1 MRSNLSYS
9 YAMKLFVAAIVLLS
23 TITPAQAASSG
34 GGSAPAPAPAPA
46 STQKP
51 VTTNLPL
58 TSDEVK
64 KHNSAS
70 DCWSIIDGAVYDLTN
85 WVDSHPGGSSR
96 ITAICGKDGTS
107 NFLGQ
112 HNNSNSAKS
121 RLKGFELGKLEVAAK
136 AATPTP
142 AAPAAKQLSAFLSEA
157 EALINQKNF
166 TAALNLLMQADKSYA
181 NNADINN
188 LLGFSSRNLKQFSAS
203 AKYYQKALKINPN
216 HLGALEYQGELFLQ
230 TKKLSSAKKNLAK
243 LKKLCGENC
252 EEYLDLKKA
261 IGSK

>member
-1 MRSNLSYS
+1 MRSL
-9 YAMKLFVAAIVLLS
+9 VVVLILALS
-23 TITPAQAASSG
+23 TSVSQAASSG
-34 GGSAPAPAPAPA
+34 GGSAPAPA
-46 STQKP
+46 QKP
-51 VTTNLPL
+51 VSTNLPL

-70 DCWSIIDGAVYDLTN
+70 DCWSIIDGVVYDLTN

-121 RLKGFELGKLEVAAK
+121 RLKGFELGKLEAA
-136 AATPTP
+136 AIPATPTP
-142 AAPAAKQLSAFLSEA
+142 VAPATKQLSVFLSEA
-157 EALINQKNF
+157 DALIKQKNF
-166 TAALNLLMQADKSYA
+166 TAALNLLKQANKSYA

-188 LLGFSSRNLKQFSAS
+188 LLGFSSRNLKQFAAS
-203 AKYYQKALKINPN
+203 AKYYKKALRINPN

-230 TKKLSSAKKNLAK
+230 TKKVSAAKKNLAK
-243 LKKLCGENC
+243 LKKLCGKNC

>member
-1 MRSNLSYS
+1 MRSL
-9 YAMKLFVAAIVLLS
+9 VVVLILALS
-23 TITPAQAASSG
+23 TPVSQAASSG
-34 GGSAPAPAPAPA
+34 GGSAPAPA
-46 STQKP
+46 QKP
-51 VTTNLPL
+51 VSTNLPL

-70 DCWSIIDGAVYDLTN
+70 DCWSIIDGVVYDLSN

-121 RLKGFELGKLEVAAK
+121 RLKGFELGKLEAAAK
-136 AATPTP
+136 PATPTP
-142 AAPAAKQLSAFLSEA
+142 ATPATKQLSVFLSEA
-157 EALINQKNF
+157 DAFIKQKNF
-166 TAALNLLMQADKSYA
+166 TAALNLLKQADKSYA

-188 LLGFSSRNLKQFSAS
+188 LLGFSSRNLKQFAAS
-203 AKYYQKALKINPN
+203 AKYYKKALRINPN

-230 TKKLSSAKKNLAK
+230 TKKVSAAKKNLAK

-261 IGSK
+261 LGSK

>member
-1 MRSNLSYS
+1 
-9 YAMKLFVAAIVLLS
+9 MKLLLAAIVLLT
-23 TITPAQAASSG
+23 TITPAHAASSG
-34 GGSAPAPAPAPA
+34 GGSAPAPA
-46 STQKP
+46 QKP
-51 VTTNLPL
+51 VATNLPL

-70 DCWSIIDGAVYDLTN
+70 DCWSIIDGVVYDLTN

-121 RLKGFELGKLEVAAK
+121 RLKGFELGKLEAAAK
-136 AATPTP
+136 ADTPTS

-157 EALINQKNF
+157 DALIKQKNF
-166 TAALNLLMQADKSYA
+166 TAALNLLKQADRSYA

-188 LLGFSSRNLKQFSAS
+188 LLGFSSRNLKQFSTS

>member
-1 MRSNLSYS
+1 
-9 YAMKLFVAAIVLLS
+9 MKLLLAAIVLLT

-34 GGSAPAPAPAPA
+34 GGSGGGSAPAPA
-46 STQKP
+46 QKP
-51 VTTNLPL
+51 VSTNLPL

-64 KHNSAS
+64 KHNSAN
-70 DCWSIIDGAVYDLTN
+70 DCWSIIDGVVYDLTN
-85 WVDSHPGGSSR
+85 WVGSHPGGSSR

-121 RLKGFELGKLEVAAK
+121 RLKGFELGKLEAVAIP
-136 AATPTP
+136 ATPTP
-142 AAPAAKQLSAFLSEA
+142 ATPATKQLSVFLSEA
-157 EALINQKNF
+157 DALIKQKNF
-166 TAALNLLMQADKSYA
+166 TAALNLLKQANKSYA
-181 NNADINN
+181 NKADINN
-188 LLGFSSRNLKQFSAS
+188 LLGFSSRNLKQFAAS
-203 AKYYQKALKINPN
+203 AKYYKKALRINPN

-230 TKKLSSAKKNLAK
+230 TKKVPAAKKNLAK

>member
-1 MRSNLSYS
+1 MRSLVVVFIL
-9 YAMKLFVAAIVLLS
+9 ALS
-23 TITPAQAASSG
+23 TPVSQAASSG

-46 STQKP
+46 QKP
-51 VTTNLPL
+51 VSTNLPL

-70 DCWSIIDGAVYDLTN
+70 DCWSIIDGVVYDLTN
-85 WVDSHPGGSSR
+85 WVDSHPGGASR

-107 NFLGQ
+107 SFLGQ
-112 HNNSNSAKS
+112 HSNSNSAKS
-121 RLKGFELGKLEVAAK
+121 RLKGFELGRLEVIAK
-136 AATPTP
+136 ADTPTP
-142 AAPAAKQLSAFLSEA
+142 AAPATKQLSAFLSEA
-157 EALINQKNF
+157 DTLIQQKNF
-166 TAALNLLMQADKSYA
+166 TAALNLLKQADRSYA

-230 TKKLSSAKKNLAK
+230 TKKVSSAKKNLAK

-252 EEYLDLKKA
+252 EEYLDLKQA
-261 IGSK
+261 IGKR

>member
-1 MRSNLSYS
+1 MRTLVVVFIL
-9 YAMKLFVAAIVLLS
+9 ALS
-23 TITPAQAASSG
+23 TSVSQAASSG
-34 GGSAPAPAPAPA
+34 GGSAPAPAP
-46 STQKP
+46 KP

-58 TSDEVK
+58 TADEVK

-70 DCWSIIDGAVYDLTN
+70 DCWSIIDGVVYDLTN

-107 NFLGQ
+107 SFLGQ

-121 RLKGFELGKLEVAAK
+121 RLKGFELGRLEVAAK
-136 AATPTP
+136 ADTPTP
-142 AAPAAKQLSAFLSEA
+142 AAPATKQLSAFLSEA
-157 EALINQKNF
+157 DALIKQKNF
-166 TAALNLLMQADKSYA
+166 TAALNLLKQADRSYA
-181 NNADINN
+181 NNADVNN

-230 TKKLSSAKKNLAK
+230 TKKVSSAKRNLAK